1 MNYLGGRGRPS
12 ATGQRHEG
20 GGMNALEVAVLP
32 GDGIGPEVM
41 DAALAVLDA
50 LDRRFDLGLALT
62 HHDGGAAYYSDTGR
76 DLAPGVMA
84 ACKAA
89 DAILFGAMGLPDI
102 RFPDGTEIAPHL
114 DMRREMGLFAG
125 LRPVRA
131 LPNTPAVLADPRAA
145 QIDFVIIRESTEGL
159 FASRGIGHVEDDR
172 IARET
177 LVITRATSERL
188 FDVAFDLARKRKA
201 RGRPG
206 RVTCVDKANVFV
218 AMAFFR
224 KIFDERAARFPD
236 ITADH
241 HYVDATAL
249 DLVRKPWTFDVLV
262 MENMFGDIIS
272 DLGGGLVGGMGLAP
286 CAELGLD
293 HALFQPS
300 HGSAPDIAGQ
310 GIANPTAML
319 LSTAMMLDWL
329 GHRHGLDN
337 LATAAATLETAIDH
351 AYANGARPHD
361 LGGTDDTR
369 AMTRAVIAAIE
380 GMR

>member
-1 MNYLGGRGRPS
+1 
-12 ATGQRHEG
+12 
-20 GGMNALEVAVLP
+20 MNALAVAVLP
-32 GDGIGPEVM
+32 GDGIGREVM
-41 DAALAVLDA
+41 DAARAVLDV

-62 HHDGGAAYYSDTGR
+62 HHDGGAAYYRDTGR

-84 ACKAA
+84 ACKSA
-89 DAILFGAMGLPDI
+89 DAILFGAMGLPDV

-145 QIDFVIIRESTEGL
+145 EIDFVIIRESTEGL

-188 FDVAFDLARKRKA
+188 FDAAFDLARKRKA
-201 RGRPG
+201 KGRPG

-224 KIFDERAARFPD
+224 KIFDERAANFPD

-241 HYVDATAL
+241 AYVDATAL
-249 DLVRKPWTFDVLV
+249 DLIRKPWTFDVMV

-329 GHRHGLDN
+329 GHRHQLDN
-337 LATAAATLETAIDH
+337 LTSAAATLETAIDH

-361 LGGTDDTR
+361 LGGHHDTR
-369 AMTRAVIAAIE
+369 AMTQAVIAAIE
-380 GMR
+380 GMK

>member
-1 MNYLGGRGRPS
+1 MNTL
-12 ATGQRHEG
+12 T
-20 GGMNALEVAVLP
+20 VAVLP
-32 GDGIGPEVM
+32 GDGIGQEVM
-41 DAALAVLDA
+41 AAARAVLEA
-50 LDRRFDLGLALT
+50 LDSRFDLGLALQ
-62 HHDGGAAYYSDTGR
+62 HHDGGAAYYAATGQ
-76 DLAPGVMA
+76 DLAPGAMA

-125 LRPVRA
+125 VRPVRA
-131 LPNTPAVLADPRAA
+131 LRNTPAVLADPRASA
-145 QIDFVIIRESTEGL
+145 IDFVIIRESTEGL

-177 LVITRATSERL
+177 LVITRDTSERL
-188 FDVAFDLARKRKA
+188 FDFAFNLARRRKA
-201 RGRPG
+201 KGRPG

-224 KIFDERAARFPD
+224 KIFDERAAGFPD
-236 ITADH
+236 IQADH

-249 DLVRKPWTFDVLV
+249 DLLRKPWTFDVMV

-286 CAELGLD
+286 CAEIGLD

-329 GHRHGLDN
+329 GARHGLDH
-337 LATAAATLETAIDH
+337 LTAAGSTLEAAVDQ
-351 AYANGARPHD
+351 AYANGARPFD
-361 LGGTDDTR
+361 LGGKDDTA
-369 AMTRAVIAAIE
+369 AMTKAVIAKLDAA
-380 GMR
+380 RRKA